1 MDDLKH
7 DLPRPDGNGPHGQ
20 IGAGFVSALPPPKKV
35 QMTDLQRPAAAVRQQ
50 KREKSIELRQPGV
63 GALGELAKA
72 IQISSDKPGSVHRR
86 P

>member
-35 QMTDLQRPAAAVRQQ
+35 QMTDLQRPAAAVQQQ
-50 KREKSIELRQPGV
+50 KREKSIELRQPG
-63 GALGELAKA
+63 GWR
-72 IQISSDKPGSVHRR
+72 SRR
-86 P
+86 TREGNPDIFG